1 MILGDNDT
9 SSSTSAGR
17 VEEARTVV
25 REVTKIFGE
34 FNLSDFVWCLRR
46 LDLQGFGKRIEEIF
60 RRYDSLIETVLR
72 EREELRR
79 QRKNKDKE
87 KDTDKNKDKEYRDFL
102 DILLDHMEDQK
113 DDNVPFTRLHV
124 KGLIM
129 DIFTA
134 GTDTTATSIE
144 WTLSELI
151 NNRTVLEKAREEI
164 DRVVGRTRLVT
175 EADTPNLPYIQAVVK
190 EAFRLHPAV
199 PLVIRKCVRECRV
212 GEHEIPVGAMLVV
225 NNWAIGRDPH
235 YWECPS
241 DFRPE
246 RFLQS
251 HGEGSNSS
259 KLDIRGQHF
268 ELLPFGTGRRICPGM
283 NLALQMLP
291 LVVAAIIQCFDLKVV
306 GSLDDENHGDGHVL
320 KMEEAPGLTVP
331 RLHELICVP
340 SARLTSVTGILAPEM
355 IE

>member
-1 MILGDNDT
+1 MFSLPIVCPIKLF
-9 SSSTSAGR
+9 
-17 VEEARTVV
+17 
-25 REVTKIFGE
+25 KISLE
-34 FNLSDFVWCLRR
+34 FLS
-46 LDLQGFGKRIEEIF
+46 Q
-60 RRYDSLIETVLR
+60 LISF
-72 EREELRR
+72 
-79 QRKNKDKE
+79 Q
-87 KDTDKNKDKEYRDFL
+87 
-102 DILLDHMEDQK
+102 
-113 DDNVPFTRLHV
+113 
-124 KGLIM
+124 

-199 PLVIRKCVRECRV
+199 PLVTRKCVKECRV
-212 GEHEIPVGAMLVV
+212 GEHKILVAAMLVV
-225 NNWAIGRDPH
+225 NNWAIGMDPH

-241 DFRPE
+241 DFGPE

-259 KLDIRGQHF
+259 ILDIRGQHF

-283 NLALQMLP
+283 NLALEMLP
-291 LVVAAIIQCFDLKVV
+291 LVVAAIIQCCDLKVV
-306 GSLDDENHGDGHVL
+306 GSLDDENDGDGHVL

-340 SARLTSVTGILAPEM
+340 SARLTSVTGTLHLR
-355 IE
+355 